1 MAAVIVDPKGDRA
14 LCDAVRRAAHAAGR
28 RFVEWTPAGPSV
40 YNPYARGSETEI
52 DARGSETEIADRALA
67 AEHYTEPHYQRQA
80 QRYLGHAARA
90 LHRAGLEVSLAG
102 RTRVREYLIG
112 PDEVKSLARG
122 HAAVIGLTGHAR
134 VAVAW
139 VLAPNARL

>member
-40 YNPYARGSETEI
+40 YNPY
-52 DARGSETEIADRALA
+52 ARGSETEIADRALA